1 MLVPEITLYQIA
13 KAKFGEDTATEF
25 VSALKETVDSKFK
38 EKESIF
44 LTKEDKTD
52 IIKWMFLF
60 WVGQMAATIAI
71 IKFVH

>member
-1 MLVPEITLYQIA
+1 MVVPEITLYQIA

-52 IIKWMFLF
+52 IIKWMFIF
-60 WVGQMAATIAI
+60 WTAQMAATIAI
-71 IKFVH
+71 IKFVR